1 MMCREPVSNS
11 AKNSGTKFGTKPRD
25 PVRSSKGER
34 VQTRPLSI
42 RTEFYCENRR
52 PAMARYT
59 LHYITNRG
67 HEGKKTSPDCYGS
80 KFSDSGFENL
90 R

>member
-1 MMCREPVSNS
+1 
-11 AKNSGTKFGTKPRD
+11 
-25 PVRSSKGER
+25 
-34 VQTRPLSI
+34 
-42 RTEFYCENRR
+42 
-52 PAMARYT
+52 MARYT